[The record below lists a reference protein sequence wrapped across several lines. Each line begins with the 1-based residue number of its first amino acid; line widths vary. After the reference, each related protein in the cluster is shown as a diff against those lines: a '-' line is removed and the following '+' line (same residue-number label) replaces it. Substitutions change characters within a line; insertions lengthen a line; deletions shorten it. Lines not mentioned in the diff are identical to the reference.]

1 MLRVALPDVIALH
14 FIEQKFGE
22 ALVDRY
28 VDKKID
34 RYGKGRGNEPNKE
47 PPLLYADGI
56 DYLEA
61 NKGTLELY
69 HLIQELGAPVFS
81 QTLVTFTEDRALKPA
96 TFKHFYA
103 QLIQQVPKD
112 KQAEIIKRFETVE
125 R

>member
-1 MLRVALPDVIALH
+1 MLRVAVPDAMALH

-22 ALVDRY
+22 VLVDQH
-28 VDKKID
+28 VDKKNY

-69 HLIQELGAPVFS
+69 RLIQELGAPLFN
-81 QTLVTFTEDRALKPA
+81 QTLVAFTENTTPKPA
-96 TFKHFYA
+96 TFKGFYR
-103 QLIQQVPKD
+103 QLIHQLPED
-112 KQAEIIKRFETVE
+112 KQADIKMRFERVE
-125 R
+125 P